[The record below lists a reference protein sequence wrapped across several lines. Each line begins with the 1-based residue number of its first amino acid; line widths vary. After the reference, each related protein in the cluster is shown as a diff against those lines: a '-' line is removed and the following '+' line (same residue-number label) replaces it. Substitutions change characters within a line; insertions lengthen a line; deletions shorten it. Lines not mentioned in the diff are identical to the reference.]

1 MHIYIYIY
9 NNEHVAMGTG
19 DLWYYTGSRYN
30 IVSTS
35 HRIGS
40 EFKFSN
46 SYYTKWDPN
55 IIKILNV
62 YIMNSCR
69 KIFKSEG
76 LTEIFSGILSQPQ
89 ISFEIR
95 FGWPKNT
102 VRYKQKKIHS

>member
-1 MHIYIYIY
+1 
-9 NNEHVAMGTG
+9 MGTG

-69 KIFKSEG
+69 KNFQVGRIDRNFLRDPGS
-76 LTEIFSGILSQPQ
+76 T
-89 ISFEIR
+89 
-95 FGWPKNT
+95 T
-102 VRYKQKKIHS
+102 D